1 MFFSASKMNTEDTQ
15 ESVPT
20 FNPDQITAMM
30 VDAREIVRQNAANY
44 PGVWS
49 WGKLLH
55 HDFFDAIDA
64 AQREFKMAFAAKD
77 ADLCEK
83 WIKLSVRYSMQ
94 IITKYKIAKR
104 LL

>member
-1 MFFSASKMNTEDTQ
+1 MFFSARKKNTVDTQ

-20 FNPDQITAMM
+20 FNPDQITTMM
-30 VDAREIVRQNAANY
+30 VDAREMVRQNAANY

-49 WGKLLH
+49 WGKLLQR
-55 HDFFDAIDA
+55 DFFDAIDA

-77 ADLCEK
+77 AELCHK
-83 WIKLSVRYSMQ
+83 WIRLSVRYSMQ
-94 IITKYKIAKR
+94 IIIKYKIAKK